1 MMLEILVNAESDDL
15 VSILFI
21 IYLLNAYYAK
31 NYCSCNV
38 FAQAV

>member
-1 MMLEILVNAESDDL
+1 MMLEILVNVELDDF

-21 IYLLNAYYAK
+21 IYLLNVYYVK

-38 FAQAV
+38 FV